1 MNRRVLLR
9 PLACCLLIYA
19 LLVVPLDAQSIW
31 WDEGI
36 SLHLAGLPWG
46 EILRDR
52 AANIHP
58 PLYFLILRAWT
69 GLAGRTPFAGRA
81 LSALAITLL
90 PAAVY
95 RFLTRRVCA
104 RAGRAAALLVALAPP
119 FIIYGQETRAY
130 ALLPVGVIALW
141 SLVWPAS
148 AGGPIRNGDDVRRT
162 LCGTKTAP
170 AGSSDPAALRGTS
183 RQICSSR
190 CLTVPVF
197 ASSVRQ
203 RGSGRRRSRGGHVPE
218 RRLSNPVLRGVLL
231 GVVQAGLIG
240 LHYAGAIAA
249 GVAALGYGLRWL
261 RGLRR
266 GTARDIAREWLT
278 GSAVVLLCLA
288 PWAVVVAGV
297 GLEGLGS
304 QAGLSNALTEPAP
317 VGFVASL
324 LGIFHTTGLP
334 EALDAVEL
342 VSLGVAIGG
351 LVLLG
356 SAAVLLRTGPK
367 SPLAVL
373 LSLWL
378 LPFGGAPVIWF
389 LSPQSHP
396 RYLFA
401 FVVGGWLVTAVLA
414 THRGLQRAPRTVLL
428 ATLLVSN
435 LLGLRAY
442 FKDPAYARSDVRAA
456 AATIRERAVV
466 GDVALV
472 PYGDWSLAQYDLGPA
487 ELAMVPALTEATAN
501 APVDESLA
509 AAAFLG
515 DRGMDCTVFVLDY
528 ERDALDSRGDV
539 RAALAWGG
547 VLVAREPFH
556 GVFVERYE
564 MTGAAEVAACE
575 PLPPVCVP
583 GQDLCLVGAAYRQQP
598 VSGAALPV
606 VLCWTYGD
614 GDTPASAVTGR
625 YAVGLRLYGPA
636 GDLMA
641 AHNDLLVDAALRP
654 TDQWPVQDVLS
665 YHLVPVPVGALP
677 APHEVQVGVF
687 DTQAP
692 DRPVTLIDGGEMP
705 VSALLLGAPVPA
717 VTPWRDATLYATR
730 PVPDR
735 PVVALSP
742 ALRLDG
748 AHLDRA
754 GVFPGQTVYVSVV
767 WRVTGDGAGASGPRL
782 VLQQGRQ
789 VLAAVTSAVAF
800 GEMPVGRPLLE
811 AFALLVPSA
820 AVPGTADVALV
831 SGPKTVALG
840 DVEILGGEHTFEV
853 PPFEVAVQ
861 AGVGQVAT
869 LLGVDLAP
877 GTVVT
882 AGNPLTLTLI
892 WRAEAGAA
900 ERDLKVFTH
909 LVSEAGDLL
918 AQHDG
923 QPVNWTR
930 PTPGWL
936 AGEIIRDTHVLTW
949 SLVPGSVSEGGAP
962 AVSGL
967 AALQVGLYDGETGTR
982 VLWQDGQD
990 ALPLPIPVTVVGAA
1004 DDGR

>member
-1 MNRRVLLR
+1 MTQSMNRRVPLR
-9 PLACCLLIYA
+9 PLSCCLLIFA
-19 LLVVPLDAQSIW
+19 LLILTLDAQSIW

-58 PLYFLILRAWT
+58 PLYFLILKAWT
-69 GLAGRTPFAGRA
+69 GLVGRTPFAGRA
-81 LSALAITLL
+81 LSALVMTLL
-90 PAAVY
+90 PATVH
-95 RFLTRRVCA
+95 RFLTRRVGA

-141 SLVWPAS
+141 SVVWPAR
-148 AGGPIRNGDDVRRT
+148 AGEHEA
-162 LCGTKTAP
+162 GT
-170 AGSSDPAALRGTS
+170 GL
-183 RQICSSR
+183 
-190 CLTVPVF
+190 L
-197 ASSVRQ
+197 
-203 RGSGRRRSRGGHVPE
+203 GSGRCPPRLRRGPASPCRPLDTKTGSVRHRPE
-218 RRLSNPVLRGVLL
+218 QRLSNPVLRGLLL

-249 GVAALGYGLRWL
+249 GVAALGYGFRWL

-278 GSAVVLLCLA
+278 GLVVVLLCLA
-288 PWAVVVAGV
+288 PWAVVVSGA

-304 QAGLSNALTEPAP
+304 QAGLSNALAEPAP

-342 VSLGVAIGG
+342 VRLSVAIGG

-356 SAAVLLRTGPK
+356 SATVLLRSGPK
-367 SPLAVL
+367 SPPAL
-373 LSLWL
+373 LLLLWL
-378 LPFGGAPVIWF
+378 LPFGVAPVIWF

-401 FVVGGWLVTAVLA
+401 FVIGGWLVAAVLV
-414 THRGLQRAPRTVLL
+414 THRGLLRAPRTVLL
-428 ATLLVSN
+428 ATLLVSD

-442 FKDPAYARSDVRAA
+442 LTDPTYARSDVRAA
-456 AATIRERAVV
+456 AATIRERAVM
-466 GDVALV
+466 GDIALV
-472 PYGDWSLAQYDLGPA
+472 PHSDWSLAQYDLGLA
-487 ELAMVPALTEATAN
+487 EMAMVPASADTSVDGS
-501 APVDESLA
+501 PVDAVPLD
-509 AAAFLG
+509 
-515 DRGMDCTVFVLDY
+515 DRATGRTVFVLDY
-528 ERDALDSRGDV
+528 ERGALDPRGNV

-547 VLVAREPFH
+547 VLAAREPFH

-564 MTGAAEVAACE
+564 MTGAAKVAACE
-575 PLPPVCVP
+575 PMPPVCVP
-583 GQDLCLVGAAYRQQP
+583 GEELCLVGAAYRQQP

-606 VLCWTYGD
+606 VLCWAYGA
-614 GDTPASAVTGR
+614 GVTPVPAVTGR

-641 AHNDLLVDAALRP
+641 AHDELLVDATLRP
-654 TDQWPVQDVLS
+654 TDQWPIQDVLS

-677 APHEVQVGVF
+677 VLHTVQVGVF
-687 DTQAP
+687 DAQAP
-692 DRPVTLIDGGEMP
+692 DRPVTLIDGSGAP
-705 VSALLLGAPVPA
+705 KSALLLGEVAPV
-717 VTPWRDATLYATR
+717 VTPWRDATLYAT
-730 PVPDR
+730 PSLPDR

-742 ALRLDG
+742 ALRMDG

-754 GVFPGQTVYVSVV
+754 RVFPGQTVYVSVA
-767 WRVTGDGAGASGPRL
+767 WRVTGDGAGSPAPQL
-782 VLQQGRQ
+782 VLGQGRH
-789 VLAAVTSAVAF
+789 VLAKAPSVVAF

-811 AFALLVPSA
+811 TFALPVPPA
-820 AVPGTADVALV
+820 AVPGTAEVALE
-831 SGPKTVALG
+831 SGFETVGLG
-840 DVEILGGEHTFEV
+840 DVEILGGEHAFEV
-853 PPFEVAVQ
+853 PSFEVAVQ
-861 AGVGQVAT
+861 AGVGRIAT

-900 ERDLKVFTH
+900 DQDLKVFTH
-909 LVSEAGDLL
+909 LVSGAGDVL

-923 QPVNWTR
+923 QPANWTR

-949 SLVPGSVSEGGAP
+949 SPAYGSVSDGGDR
-962 AVSGL
+962 AVRDL
-967 AALQVGLYDGETGTR
+967 AALRVGLYDGETGAR
-982 VLWQDGQD
+982 VLWHDGQD
-990 ALPLPIPVTVVGAA
+990 ALQLPIAVTVVVAA
-1004 DDGR
+1004 DGGH